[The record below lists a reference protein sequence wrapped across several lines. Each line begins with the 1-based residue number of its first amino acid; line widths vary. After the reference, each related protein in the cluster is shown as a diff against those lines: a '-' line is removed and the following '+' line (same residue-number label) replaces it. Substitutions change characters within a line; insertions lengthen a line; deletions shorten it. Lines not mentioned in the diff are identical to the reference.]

1 MSASPDAASGGVLC
15 QSNSFSL
22 SFSWPASCF
31 FPQPYVAKKPLPP
44 GVREADKRTNAPIE
58 PRATFKQKAVD
69 PGLLRQEAEEL
80 AKLSAALPS
89 QMDQVNQGKIPKDL
103 GDELKRIEKLARHLR
118 SEISR

>member
-1 MSASPDAASGGVLC
+1 MSKQLFLSIFLLACLVFLASTVCGQKTPI
-15 QSNSFSL
+15 
-22 SFSWPASCF
+22 
-31 FPQPYVAKKPLPP
+31 PP
-44 GVREADKRTNAPIE
+44 GVREADKQTNAPIE
-58 PRATFKQKAVD
+58 PPATFQQKAVD